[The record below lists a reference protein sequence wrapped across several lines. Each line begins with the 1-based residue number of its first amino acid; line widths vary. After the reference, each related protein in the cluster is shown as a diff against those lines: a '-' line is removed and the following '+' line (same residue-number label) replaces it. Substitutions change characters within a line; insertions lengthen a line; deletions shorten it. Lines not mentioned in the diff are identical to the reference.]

1 MLDSASPSI
10 HLMMRYSDALMGVE
24 DTIAEHAAVI
34 QKHGA
39 VLVGKVGKGLGLN
52 HITKLNE
59 QCADGRGA
67 CLFLV
72 QNRGRPGQPDY
83 VFHRGDLEAVAL
95 SLAPRERRF
104 VPAYYTSRGIDRQ
117 ASVWCKVTQLKQVT
131 VASMAEYHIASSRR
145 PVFNALTRSLAALFV
160 LGEGK
165 GINY

>member
-1 MLDSASPSI
+1 
-10 HLMMRYSDALMGVE
+10 MMRYSDALMGVE

-39 VLVGKVGKGLGLN
+39 VLVGKVGKGLGVN
-52 HITKLNE
+52 HITKLND
-59 QCADGRGA
+59 QRADGRSA
-67 CLFLV
+67 YLFLV

-83 VFHRGDLEAVAL
+83 IFHRGDLDAVAI
-95 SLAPRERRF
+95 SLTARERRF
-104 VPAYYTSRGIDRQ
+104 VPAYYKSRGIDRQ
-117 ASVWCKVTQLKQVT
+117 ASLWCKVTQLKQVT

>member
-1 MLDSASPSI
+1 MPDSPSACI

-34 QKHGA
+34 KKYGA
-39 VLVGKVGKGLGLN
+39 VLVGKVGKGLGVN
-52 HITKLNE
+52 HVTKLNK
-59 QCADGRGA
+59 QCCEGHGA

-72 QNRGRPGQPDY
+72 QNRGRPGHPDY
-83 VFHRGDLEAVAL
+83 IFHRGDLEAVSL
-95 SLAPRERRF
+95 SLAPRERRL
-104 VPAYYTSRGIDRQ
+104 VPAYYKSRGIDRQ